1 LQQAEE
7 RKKFE
12 EVMKLDK
19 KMKEADVAL
28 FAEWLA
34 LTDGKDGKGTLEDIT
49 TPVTTPITKN
59 DALIVIDMQ
68 RDFVPVSLRNET
80 GGRFGVP
87 GGGVIVDP
95 ICQLIKSASEVGAT
109 IIASR
114 DYHPHDHFS
123 FAHAGL
129 RSQSGSKCVYNIY
142 IYMI

>member
-1 LQQAEE
+1 MQQAEE

-12 EVMKLDK
+12 DVKKLDK
-19 KMKEADVAL
+19 RMKETDVPL
-28 FAEWLA
+28 FAEWLT

-49 TPVTTPITKN
+49 TTVTTPITKN

-68 RDFVPVSLRNET
+68 RDFVPRSPHNET
-80 GGRFGVP
+80 GGRFGVA

-95 ICQLIKSASEVGAT
+95 ICQLIKAASEVGAT

-123 FAHAGL
+123 FAHAGMW
-129 RSQSGSKCVYNIY
+129 SQSGSKCLYNIY
-142 IYMI
+142 IYI